1 MKTLKLKKKLIS
13 QLSESKM
20 ENIKGGSVITNGT
33 QNSLFNTHFVCLTI
47 KSKGCHTQN
56 SCTVFACF

>member
-20 ENIKGGSVITNGT
+20 EDIKGGISTSDI
-33 QNSLFNTHFVCLTI
+33 QNSLFNTHFACLTI